1 MPKRTDISSILII
14 GSGPIV
20 IGQACEFDYSGAQAC
35 KALKAEGYRVVLVN
49 SNPATIMTD
58 PQMADATY
66 VEPLTVDLLEKII
79 AEERPDALLPTVGG
93 QTGLNLAVALAEQ
106 GILERRGVEL
116 IGANLRAMQVAEDR
130 DLFKKAMSAAGLES
144 PRSRIAHSLEEAHHI
159 FSTVIGRFPI
169 FIRPSFTLGGS
180 GAGTVF
186 TPEEFDEKVAWGL
199 RESPV
204 HTVLVEE
211 SLIGWKEYELE
222 VMRDRADNFVVV
234 CSIENLDPMGVHT
247 GDSITVA
254 PAQTL
259 TDKEYQRLR
268 DQARLVMRAVG
279 VETGGSNV
287 QFAVDPE
294 SGRVVVIEMNPRVSR
309 SSALASKATGFPI
322 AKLAAKLAVGYTLDE
337 LKNDITQETVA
348 AFEPSIDYVVVKIP
362 RWAFE
367 KFPGVD
373 RELGPQMKSV
383 GEVMAIGR
391 TFKEALQKGVRS
403 LEIGRDGLGPLA
415 RDEEGQLKGYPP
427 DTSST
432 DLLHLPNRDRL
443 FAVFERLLQAEREC
457 PLPSDQAA
465 DDSALQECSEIYD
478 PWFVA
483 QMQEL
488 ARFQVGVERRKA
500 SEEEGEKSTRQE
512 ENLSRSS
519 PLDAWTLRQAKRM
532 GFSDAQ
538 LARILNEAAVAHS
551 TTAAA
556 AGHDAPAANHTPA
569 TESSIR
575 ALRHRLGVLPTY
587 HQVDTCAAEF
597 TAFTPYL
604 YSSYESEGEAPPTTR
619 DKVIILG
626 GGPNRIGQGI
636 EFDYCCCHAS
646 FALQEMGYETVMINC
661 NPETVS
667 TDYDTSDRLY
677 FEPLTL
683 EDVLNIYRR
692 EAADAPDVKVLV
704 QYGGQTPLNLAAG
717 LQAAGVPIL
726 GTQPDAIELAED
738 RERFSALLAELEI
751 PAPAN
756 GIAHTAE
763 QALAIA
769 NRIGY
774 PLVVRPSYVLG
785 GRAMAIVDDEESL
798 YHYMSYAVNVD
809 AEMTAGGQFDLS
821 NAPSRRD
828 VGASKVAIL
837 VDQFLEDAYEVD
849 VDAIADG
856 EQVVIGGILQHIE
869 EAGVHSGDSACVL
882 PPYKISGYHLNII
895 REYTEKLGLALGVRG
910 LMNVQYAIKDDV
922 VYVLEV
928 NPRASRTVP
937 FVSKATG
944 VPLAKLAAWVMAGKS
959 LAEVGLL
966 AEPGVKG
973 FFVKEAVLPWKKFS
987 GADTLLGP
995 EMRSTGEVMGHAQN
1009 FGHAFAKSQ
1018 LGADYPLPTDGG
1030 VLITVNDYDKG
1041 AALKLARD
1049 FDRMGFSLYAT
1060 SGTAALIQR
1069 VGLPVTVL
1077 SKAATTEERREQ
1089 PPLLHVPAPTGTY
1102 TTLDAMRDGKIH
1114 LIINTP
1120 LGPNSRS
1127 DGQKIRTLATR
1138 MEIPLITTLSA
1149 AQAAV
1154 NGIRA
1159 MMDAELNVR
1168 SLQAYYGEYG

>member
-35 KALKAEGYRVVLVN
+35 KALRAEGYRVVLVN

-58 PQMADATY
+58 PEMADATY

-79 AEERPDALLPTVGG
+79 AKERPDALLPTVGG
-93 QTGLNLAVALAEQ
+93 QTGLNLSVALAEQ
-106 GILERRGVEL
+106 GILERYGVEL

-130 DLFKKAMSAAGLES
+130 DLFKQAMSEAGLES
-144 PRSRIAHSLEEAHHI
+144 PLSRIAHSLEEAREI
-159 FSTVIGRFPI
+159 FSTVIGHFPI

-180 GAGTVF
+180 GASTVF

-199 RESPV
+199 QESPV
-204 HTVLVEE
+204 HSVLVEE

-254 PAQTL
+254 PSQTL

-287 QFAVDPE
+287 QFAVDPD

-322 AKLAAKLAVGYTLDE
+322 AKLAAKLAVGYRLDE
-337 LKNDITQETVA
+337 LKNDITQKTVA

-403 LEIGRDGLGPLA
+403 LEIGRDGLGPLP
-415 RDEEGQLKGYPP
+415 RDGDGQLKGYAPG
-427 DTSST
+427 TSAT
-432 DLLHLPNRDRL
+432 DLLRIPTRDRL
-443 FAVFERLLQAEREC
+443 FAVFEQLLQAERER
-457 PLPSDQAA
+457 PVPSDQSA
-465 DDSALQECSEIYD
+465 DDWQTDNAALRECSEIYD

-483 QMQEL
+483 QMQEI
-488 ARFQVGVERRKA
+488 ARFQITIERA
-500 SEEEGEKSTRQE
+500 GQ
-512 ENLSRSS
+512 
-519 PLDAWTLRQAKRM
+519 LDAWTLRQAKRM
-532 GFSDAQ
+532 GFSDVQ
-538 LARILNEAAVAHS
+538 LARIVNEAPRSKERVKRSEERENPTQSSLLTAHS
-551 TTAAA
+551 SQL
-556 AGHDAPAANHTPA
+556 
-569 TESSIR
+569 TETEIR

-597 TAFTPYL
+597 AAFTPYL
-604 YSSYESEGEAPPTTR
+604 YSSYESESEAPPTAR

-646 FALQEMGYETVMINC
+646 FALQEMGFETVMINC

-683 EDVLNIYRR
+683 EDVLHIYQR
-692 EAADAPDVKVLV
+692 EADGGSQVKVLV

-726 GTQPDAIELAED
+726 GTQPEAIELAED
-738 RERFSALLAELEI
+738 RESFSALLAELDI

-756 GIAHTAE
+756 GIAHSAE

-769 NRIGY
+769 ARIGY

-798 YHYMSYAVNVD
+798 RHYMAYAVDVD
-809 AEMTAGGQFDLS
+809 SEMTTSGQE
-821 NAPSRRD
+821 
-828 VGASKVAIL
+828 VAIL
-837 VDQFLEDAYEVD
+837 VDKFLEDAYEVD
-849 VDAIADG
+849 VDAISDG

-869 EAGVHSGDSACVL
+869 EAGIHSGDSACVL
-882 PPYKISGYHLNII
+882 PPYKISGYHLSII
-895 REYTEKLGLALGVRG
+895 REYTEKLGLALGVHG

-922 VYVLEV
+922 VYVIEV

-944 VPLAKLAAWVMAGKS
+944 VPLAKLAARVMAGKS

-966 AEPGVKG
+966 EEPEVQG

-1018 LGADYPLPTDGG
+1018 LGADYRLPTDGG

-1049 FDRMGFSLYAT
+1049 FSRMGFDLYAT

-1069 VGLPVTVL
+1069 VGLPVAVL
-1077 SKAATTEERREQ
+1077 SKAAATE
-1089 PPLLHVPAPTGTY
+1089 APHHSADNGAY
-1102 TTLDAMRDGKIH
+1102 TTLDAMRDGKID

-1154 NGIRA
+1154 SGIRA
-1159 MMDAELNVR
+1159 VMAAELNVR
-1168 SLQAYYGEYG
+1168 SLQAHYERARR

>member
-35 KALKAEGYRVVLVN
+35 KALRAEGYRVVLVN

-58 PQMADATY
+58 PEMADATY

-106 GILERRGVEL
+106 GILERHGVEL

-130 DLFKKAMSAAGLES
+130 DLFKRAMTEVGLES
-144 PRSRIAHSLEEAHHI
+144 PRSRIAHTLEEAREI
-159 FSTVIGRFPI
+159 FETVIGRFPI

-186 TPEEFDEKVAWGL
+186 TQEEFDEKVEWGL

-204 HTVLVEE
+204 NTVLVEE

-254 PAQTL
+254 PSQTL

-287 QFAVDPE
+287 QFAVDPD
-294 SGRVVVIEMNPRVSR
+294 SGRVVIIEMNPRVSR

-403 LEIGRDGLGPLA
+403 LEIGRDGLGPLP
-415 RDEEGQLKGYPP
+415 RDSSGQLKGYGP
-427 DTSST
+427 DAEAA
-432 DLLHLPNRDRL
+432 DLLRVPNRDRL
-443 FAVFERLLQAEREC
+443 FAVFERLLEAERGVAGGDDAEEG
-457 PLPSDQAA
+457 QAGEA
-465 DDSALQECSEIYD
+465 ALRACSEIYD

-483 QMQEL
+483 QMQEI
-488 ARFQVGVERRKA
+488 ARFQVSIERQ
-500 SEEEGEKSTRQE
+500 GD
-512 ENLSRSS
+512 
-519 PLDAWTLRQAKRM
+519 LDAWTLRRAKRM

-538 LARILNEAAVAHS
+538 LARIVNEAAAGGEGEEAARAAQLSEADVRGLRQRMGVA
-551 TTAAA
+551 
-556 AGHDAPAANHTPA
+556 
-569 TESSIR
+569 
-575 ALRHRLGVLPTY
+575 PTY

-597 TAFTPYL
+597 AAYTPYL
-604 YSSYESEGEAPPTTR
+604 YSSYESEGEAPPTAR

-677 FEPLTL
+677 FEPLFL
-683 EDVLNIYRR
+683 EDVLHIYQR
-692 EAADAPDVKVLV
+692 EAEGGARVRALV

-726 GTQPDAIELAED
+726 GTQPEAIELAED
-738 RERFSALLAELEI
+738 RERFSALLEELDI

-756 GIAHTAE
+756 GIAYSTE
-763 QALAIA
+763 QALSIA
-769 NRIGY
+769 ARIGY

-798 YHYMSYAVNVD
+798 RHYMAHAVDVD
-809 AEMTAGGQFDLS
+809 REMTTSGQD
-821 NAPSRRD
+821 
-828 VGASKVAIL
+828 VAIL

-856 EQVVIGGILQHIE
+856 GRVVIGGILQHIE
-869 EAGVHSGDSACVL
+869 EAGIHSGDSACVL
-882 PPYKISGYHLNII
+882 PPYKISGYHLSII

-922 VYVLEV
+922 VYVIEV

-944 VPLAKLAAWVMAGKS
+944 VPLAKLAARVMAGKS
-959 LAEVGLL
+959 LAEVGLEE
-966 AEPGVKG
+966 EPEVQG
-973 FFVKEAVLPWKKFS
+973 FFVKEAVLPWKKLS

-995 EMRSTGEVMGHAQN
+995 EMRSTGEVMGHAHN

-1018 LGADYPLPTDGG
+1018 LGAEYRLPVDGG

-1049 FDRMGFSLYAT
+1049 FSRMGFSLYAT
-1060 SGTAALIQR
+1060 EGTAALIQR
-1069 VGLPVTVL
+1069 VGLPVVVL
-1077 SKAATTEERREQ
+1077 RKAAATEAAGNGSSRNRQ
-1089 PPLLHVPAPTGTY
+1089 GHGAGNGSY
-1102 TTLDAMRDGKIH
+1102 TTLDAMQDGKID

-1120 LGPNSRS
+1120 LGPHSRA

-1154 NGIRA
+1154 SGIRA
-1159 MMDAELNVR
+1159 MMAAELNVL
-1168 SLQAYYGEYG
+1168 SLQTHYARARR